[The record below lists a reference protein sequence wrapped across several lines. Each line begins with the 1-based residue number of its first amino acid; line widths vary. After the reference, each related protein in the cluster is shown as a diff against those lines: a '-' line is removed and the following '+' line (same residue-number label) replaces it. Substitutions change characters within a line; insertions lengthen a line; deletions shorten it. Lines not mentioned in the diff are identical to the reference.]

1 MKADVTTLDNK
12 GAGSIELAEDVFGV
26 KARPDILHRVVAWQ
40 LARRRAGTAKT
51 KRPDEVSG
59 SGAKIWKQKGTGRAR
74 HASRRVTLF
83 RGGAKAFGPVMRSH
97 AHSLPKKIRKLGLR
111 MALSDK
117 RAEGKLAILDKAALD
132 EPKTKLLA
140 GKVSDL
146 GWRSVLIIDGPELD
160 ENLSRAAANLPDIDI
175 LNEQGAN
182 VYDILRRDVLVL
194 TRTAVERLEARLK

>member
-1 MKADVTTLDNK
+1 MKADVTTLENK
-12 GAGSIELAEDVFGV
+12 GAGSIELDEDVFAV

-40 LARRRAGTAKT
+40 LAKRRAGTAKT
-51 KRPDEVSG
+51 KRLDEVRG

-83 RGGAKAFGPVMRSH
+83 RGGAKVFGPVTRSH

-117 RAEGKLAILDKAALD
+117 QAEGKLAILDKAALD

-160 ENLSRAAANLPDIDI
+160 ENLSRAAANLPGIDI
-175 LNEQGAN
+175 LNEQWAN
-182 VYDILRRDVLVL
+182 VYDILRSDVLVL